1 MLLQLVRALWGGTL
15 LIAPRPLLRRTGPSS
30 RGIVQVT
37 RILGARHLAEVAI
50 LAAARRRRRPPRW
63 PVIVDLAHGASMV
76 AIASACPRL
85 RRDALASATVAGAL
99 AGWSELERRSAA

>member
-50 LAAARRRRRPPRW
+50 LGARRRRRPPRW
-63 PVIVDLAHGASMV
+63 PAIVDLAHGASMV
-76 AIASACPRL
+76 AVASACPRL

-99 AGWSELERRSAA
+99 AGWSELERRRAA